1 MNWLNYLI
9 DIFWII
15 IEIKNMYSYIW
26 ILKIIEN
33 GIAFISNLKNVMMGD
48 YYIMENIKKDINLN
62 IKKNENFKVLINNY
76 IIKEYPILEN
86 MNTIRSINENEIKFF
101 RERLLLNL
109 EIILIGSQKFIYE
122 YVNYFS
128 NLFNWYNNFK
138 ILI

>member
-109 EIILIGSQKFIYE
+109 EIILIGSQ
-122 YVNYFS
+122 
-128 NLFNWYNNFK
+128 
-138 ILI
+138 